1 MPTFD
6 SMMSLT
12 AAQPFI
18 VHDGS
23 DLESKPSQSSLIV
36 RPHTACRSVLL
47 AQVGGNDGGGTT
59 GGGRDGSGVNGGYGG
74 SVQCVALPQAVTAA
88 SEVRCWQGS
97 RGSRAPAK
105 MKLRP

>member
-23 DLESKPSQSSLIV
+23 DLESKPSQSPLLA
-36 RPHTACRSVLL
+36 RPHADCRSVLL
-47 AQVGGNDGGGTT
+47 AQT
-59 GGGRDGSGVNGGYGG
+59 GGGGAEGG
-74 SVQCVALPQAVTAA
+74 SL
-88 SEVRCWQGS
+88 
-97 RGSRAPAK
+97 
-105 MKLRP
+105 

>member
-36 RPHTACRSVLL
+36 RPHTACRSMLL
-47 AQVGGNDGGGTT
+47 AH
-59 GGGRDGSGVNGGYGG
+59 VNGGGG
-74 SVQCVALPQAVTAA
+74 GDCGGV
-88 SEVRCWQGS
+88 G
-97 RGSRAPAK
+97 GGDGG
-105 MKLRP
+105 LR

>member
-23 DLESKPSQSSLIV
+23 DLESKPSQSGLIP
-36 RPHTACRSVLL
+36 RPQAACRSVLL
-47 AQVGGNDGGGTT
+47 AH
-59 GGGRDGSGVNGGYGG
+59 VNGGGDGG
-74 SVQCVALPQAVTAA
+74 CGGP
-88 SEVRCWQGS
+88 GS
-97 RGSRAPAK
+97 GGGG
-105 MKLRP
+105 

>member
-36 RPHTACRSVLL
+36 RPHTACRSMLL
-47 AQVGGNDGGGTT
+47 AH
-59 GGGRDGSGVNGGYGG
+59 VNGGGG
-74 SVQCVALPQAVTAA
+74 GGCGGA
-88 SEVRCWQGS
+88 G
-97 RGSRAPAK
+97 GGDGG
-105 MKLRP
+105 LR

>member
-23 DLESKPSQSSLIV
+23 DLESKPSQSPLLA
-36 RPHTACRSVLL
+36 RPHA
-47 AQVGGNDGGGTT
+47 D
-59 GGGRDGSGVNGGYGG
+59 
-74 SVQCVALPQAVTAA
+74 
-88 SEVRCWQGS
+88 
-97 RGSRAPAK
+97 
-105 MKLRP
+105 

>member
-23 DLESKPSQSSLIV
+23 DLASKRPQSSLIV
-36 RPHTACRSVLL
+36 RPHIACRSMLL
-47 AQVGGNDGGGTT
+47 AH
-59 GGGRDGSGVNGGYGG
+59 VNGGGG
-74 SVQCVALPQAVTAA
+74 GGCGGA
-88 SEVRCWQGS
+88 G
-97 RGSRAPAK
+97 GGDGG
-105 MKLRP
+105 LR